1 MVTWKIIL
9 KNFWV
14 KFKRWLD
21 IRLGYISAAPRLILY
36 FIEIL
41 KYGAYTIDT
50 EFEYVLE
57 DGIRTE
63 KFIMRT
69 LIELDGDVTNFVPNP
84 MKHKGE
90 AWFCCFKD
98 AFKLHSENIRFFFTK
113 LEESATF
120 WAFMTTLPLLI
131 AVNYRLIEDIWK
143 FIITGYFS
151 KTLQEQVLEIGIF
164 VASAILLPQLIK
176 LLIPRL
182 LGLVLKQIEKY
193 LNKEEKKNNKLL
205 L

>member
-1 MVTWKIIL
+1 MVTWKIAL
-9 KNFWV
+9 KNSWV
-14 KFKRWLD
+14 NFKRWLD

-57 DGIRTE
+57 DGKTTE
-63 KFIMRT
+63 KFMMRT
-69 LIELDGDVTNFVPNP
+69 LIELDGDVTNIVPDP
-84 MKHKGE
+84 LRHKGE
-90 AWFCCFKD
+90 DWFCCFED
-98 AFKLHSENIRFFFTK
+98 AFKLHSKNIQFFFTK

-131 AVNYRLIEDIWK
+131 AVNYRLIEDIWT
-143 FIITGYFS
+143 FVTTGVFS
-151 KTLQEQVLEIGIF
+151 DTLQEQVLDIGIF
-164 VASAILLPQLIK
+164 IASAVLLPQLIR

-182 LGLVLKQIEKY
+182 LALIIKRIERY
-193 LNKEEKKNNKLL
+193 LSEEEAKKKK
-205 L
+205 

>member
-1 MVTWKIIL
+1 MVTWKILL
-9 KNFWV
+9 KNLWV
-14 KFKRWLD
+14 RFKRWLD

-57 DGIRTE
+57 DGVSTR

-69 LIELDGDVTNFVPNP
+69 LIELDGDVTNFVPDP
-84 MKHKGE
+84 TKYKGE
-90 AWFCCFKD
+90 AWFCCFED
-98 AFKLHSENIRFFFTK
+98 AFKLHVKNIKFFFSK
-113 LEESATF
+113 LEQSATF

-131 AVNYRLIEDIWK
+131 AVNYRLIEDIWTL
-143 FIITGYFS
+143 ITTGHFS
-151 KTLQEQVLEIGIF
+151 DILQEQILDIGIF
-164 VASAILLPQLIK
+164 IASAILLPQLIK

-182 LGLVLKQIEKY
+182 LALLLKRIERY
-193 LNKEEKKNNKLL
+193 LNEEEKK
-205 L
+205 